1 MSSPNSPTHGIKRKA
16 SDDFE
21 ENGENNL
28 ARKMAASGVPAAGH
42 AADGEVPAA
51 GHAADGEVTKAEVT
65 NTEVTNPKVT
75 NSEVTNSEVTNSE
88 VTNSEVTN
96 PELSNGSIRCRPQFS
111 KGFANAMVAALK
123 EIVPLTSSLPEL
135 TKQLFTSDKFN
146 AEEQF
151 FVRYFLD
158 FEFLT
163 ENDKIQV
170 LYRIANMEIEIP
182 GEAKKH

>member
-21 ENGENNL
+21 ENGENNV
-28 ARKMAASGVPAAGH
+28 ARKMAASGG
-42 AADGEVPAA
+42 PAA

-65 NTEVTNPKVT
+65 NAEVTNPK
-75 NSEVTNSEVTNSE
+75 VTNSEVTNSE

-111 KGFANAMVAALK
+111 KGFADALVAGLK

-135 TKQLFTSDKFN
+135 TKQLFTSDKFT

-151 FVRYFLD
+151 FVRYFLGW
-158 FEFLT
+158 EFLT
-163 ENDKIQV
+163 ENDKKQV
-170 LYRIANMEIEIP
+170 VYRIANMEIEIP